1 MIIRNS
7 SVSFVLCLIVLVIYY
22 LYPGTRVHPN
32 QIIIHR
38 AYDLCFHYNL
48 CSFADAIFSIA
59 YLFSIHLNN
68 TGDLNCETRLGL
80 FTSYLIQY
88 SLLASELC
96 YFFLAID
103 GLITV
108 SRPFTNPKTRY
119 TL

>member
-1 MIIRNS
+1 M
-7 SVSFVLCLIVLVIYY
+7 
-22 LYPGTRVHPN
+22 
-32 QIIIHR
+32 
-38 AYDLCFHYNL
+38 CFHCNL
-48 CSFADAIFSIA
+48 CSFADVIFSIA
-59 YLFSIHLNN
+59 YLLSIHLNH
-68 TGDLNCETRLGL
+68 TGDPNCETFLGA